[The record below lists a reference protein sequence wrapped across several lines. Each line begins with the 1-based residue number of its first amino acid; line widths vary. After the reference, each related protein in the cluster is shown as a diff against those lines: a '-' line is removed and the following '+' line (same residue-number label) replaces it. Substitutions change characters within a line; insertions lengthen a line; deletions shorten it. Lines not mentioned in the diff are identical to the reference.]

1 MSTELT
7 ATINVGV
14 RVDNER
20 SYCCSKEC
28 TYYEN
33 HAGDTYCNLY
43 GIALE
48 GWPLSRRCVECT
60 RAFGSPRSKNKQKFA
75 DVKVGDWIEI
85 TGAKLSHKVI
95 KLCED
100 HFVAE
105 SKGLKIICYYDGMIS
120 HTYNI
125 KVIRILKPEEVVLD
139 FSNGIVGVIEIEW
152 IDHEPFIHVRDKYN
166 NYIARIWMDVLID
179 PMKSTVLELTRKI
192 SQKKGEE

>member
-105 SKGLKIICYYDGMIS
+105 SNGLNIICYYDGMIS

-125 KVIRILKPEEVVLD
+125 NI
-139 FSNGIVGVIEIEW
+139 FSVYFVCYGK
-152 IDHEPFIHVRDKYN
+152 F
-166 NYIARIWMDVLID
+166 
-179 PMKSTVLELTRKI
+179 S
-192 SQKKGEE
+192 KGCNSWCNI

>member
-75 DVKVGDWIEI
+75 DVKV
-85 TGAKLSHKVI
+85 
-95 KLCED
+95 
-100 HFVAE
+100 VAE
-105 SKGLKIICYYDGMIS
+105 SKGLNIICYYDGMIS

-139 FSNGIVGVIEIEW
+139 FSNGIVGVIEMEW
-152 IDHEPFIHVRDKYN
+152 IDHEPFIHVRDKYK
-166 NYIARIWMDVLID
+166 NYIARIWMDILVDPIKSIVLD
-179 PMKSTVLELTRKI
+179 LVDKMHPREVEDDNTNI
-192 SQKKGEE
+192 S